1 MEMQASRSLAVSQQ
15 QAWEALNDPET
26 LKACLAGCDR
36 FEPQGDDQYAVGMAV
51 KVGPVS
57 AKFSGKVTLS
67 DITPPERYRIAFEG
81 QGGVAGFG
89 KGEADVTL
97 TPEPA
102 DAAGQP
108 RCLLSYSVQAQVGGK
123 IAQLGQRLI
132 DGAAKSTADDF
143 FKRFDAEMQS
153 RYGPPPA
160 AAEEAEAPAEKA
172 GMMSGLMKKIGL
184 GKKDKDGDTDTPAT
198 PGDAA

>member
-1 MEMQASRSLAVSQQ
+1 MDMQGTRQLAVTQQ
-15 QAWEALNDPET
+15 QAWDALNDPEM
-26 LKACLAGCDR
+26 LKKCLPGCDR
-36 FEPQGDDQYAVGMAV
+36 FESTGDGQYTVGMAV

-67 DITPPERYRIAFEG
+67 DITPPTGYKLAFEG

-89 KGEADVTL
+89 KGASEVSL
-97 TPEPA
+97 SPN
-102 DAAGQP
+102 DAG
-108 RCLLSYSVQAQVGGK
+108 CELGYTVQAQVGGK

-143 FKRFDAEMQS
+143 FKRFEAEMQA

-160 AAEEAEAPAEKA
+160 VESADAQAEEPSEKTGKMA
-172 GMMSGLMKKIGL
+172 GLMRKMGF
-184 GKKDKDGDTDTPAT
+184 GKKDDTPDAGAGEK
-198 PGDAA
+198 PGE